1 MTLEQ
6 ARQPAT
12 AGASWVETDAY
23 DWLTRAAVALVFIAL
38 TVLSV
43 NAAYHTALEWTD
55 QPVDHQILKITA
67 RITNALFLALV
78 AATTVTRLR
87 PIRKAAGLQPR
98 LSALLGTFL
107 AMTLAALPPAEL
119 SPIWL
124 AISSG
129 LVIVGTSLAFA
140 VLRWL
145 GKSFSI
151 MAEARRLITGGPYAL
166 ARHPLYVCEEIA
178 LIGVLI
184 QVISPM
190 AILIA
195 VIHGAFQFRRIL
207 NEEKVLRATFPQYQ
221 AYAADTPRLIPFRLR
236 RMVAAPAPECRRPD
250 AQD

>member
-1 MTLEQ
+1 MTTEQ
-6 ARQPAT
+6 ARQSPQ
-12 AGASWVETDAY
+12 AGANWIETDAY
-23 DWLTRAAVALVFIAL
+23 DWLTRAAVIFVFMAL

-43 NAAYHTALEWTD
+43 NAAYQTALDWTD
-55 QPVDHQILKITA
+55 QPLDQQLLKIAA

-107 AMTLAALPPAEL
+107 ATTLAVLPPAQL
-119 SPIWL
+119 PPIWL

-129 LVIVGTSLAFA
+129 LVLIGTSLAFA

-151 MAEARRLITGGPYAL
+151 MAEARRLITSGPYAL
-166 ARHPLYVCEEIA
+166 VRHPLYICEEIA

-184 QVISPM
+184 QVISPA

-207 NEEKVLRATFPQYQ
+207 NEEKVLRATFPQYD
-221 AYAADTPRLIPFRLR
+221 AYAAHTPRLIPFRLR
-236 RMVAAPAPECRRPD
+236 RMAPVPSSRGPASQ
-250 AQD
+250 A

>member
-1 MTLEQ
+1 MTMNQ
-6 ARQPAT
+6 ARQAAA
-12 AGASWVETDAY
+12 AGANWVETDTY
-23 DWLTRAAVALVFIAL
+23 DWLTRAAVVLVFIAL
-38 TVLSV
+38 TILSV
-43 NAAYHTALEWTD
+43 NAAYQTALDWTD
-55 QPVDHQILKITA
+55 QPLDHQILKITA

-107 AMTLAALPPAEL
+107 AMTLAALPPAQL
-119 SPIWL
+119 PSFWL
-124 AISSG
+124 AVSSG

-151 MAEARRLITGGPYAL
+151 MAEARGLITSGPYAL
-166 ARHPLYVCEEIA
+166 VRHPLYICEEIA
-178 LIGVLI
+178 LVGVLI

-221 AYAADTPRLIPFRLR
+221 AYAAHTPRLIPLRLR
-236 RMVAAPAPECRRPD
+236 RRAGEPSCAGSSQA
-250 AQD
+250 